1 MQNKFHIFFF
11 YLLSNLAYA
20 KCDLGSESLN
30 KFFDSKLSL
39 SSDFIQSFVND
50 DKDPIEGSI
59 ILQRPNNLKITL
71 KSPMNSEILIDENF
85 IFQTDFDL
93 DQTVRYDRIQMIDQ
107 IPAAIL
113 LLSSERVC
121 KSFQVDTCSNEKCL
135 LINKNIKLEL
145 VFFDEILKYLSFYSP
160 NFGESKI
167 NFENLSIMQ
176 KINDSAFS
184 YNQQVTDLL
193 IFDRNDCPRSFKKQS
208 RRSKS

>member
-39 SSDFIQSFVND
+39 SSDFIQLFVND

-59 ILQRPNNLKITL
+59 LLQRPNNLKITL
-71 KSPMNSEILIDENF
+71 KSPMNSEILIDKNF

-93 DQTVRYDRIQMIDQ
+93 DQTVRYDRNQMIDQ

-121 KSFQVDTCSNEKCL
+121 KSFQIDTCSNEKCL
-135 LINKNIKLEL
+135 LINKNNKLEL
-145 VFFDEILKYLSFYSP
+145 VFFDEILKYLYFYSP
-160 NFGESKI
+160 NFDESKI
-167 NFENLSIMQ
+167 YFENLSIMQ

-193 IFDRNDCPRSFKKQS
+193 IFDRND
-208 RRSKS
+208 

>member
-1 MQNKFHIFFF
+1 MQNKFYIFFF

-59 ILQRPNNLKITL
+59 LLQRPNNLKITL
-71 KSPMNSEILIDENF
+71 KSPMNSEILIDKNF

-93 DQTVRYDRIQMIDQ
+93 DQTVRYDRNQMIDQ

-113 LLSSERVC
+113 LLSGERVC
-121 KSFQVDTCSNEKCL
+121 KSFQIDTCSNEKCL
-135 LINKNIKLEL
+135 LINKNNKLEL
-145 VFFDEILKYLSFYSP
+145 VFFDEILKSLSFYSP
-160 NFGESKI
+160 NFDESKI

-193 IFDRNDCPRSFKKQS
+193 IFDRND
-208 RRSKS
+208 

>member
-30 KFFDSKLSL
+30 KFFDSKFSL

-71 KSPMNSEILIDENF
+71 KSPMNSEILINKDY

-93 DQTVRYDRIQMIDQ
+93 DQTVRYDRNQMIDQ

-121 KSFQVDTCSNEKCL
+121 KSFQIDTCSNEKCL

-193 IFDRNDCPRSFKKQS
+193 IFDRND
-208 RRSKS
+208 

>member
-30 KFFDSKLSL
+30 KFFDSKFSL

-59 ILQRPNNLKITL
+59 LLQRPNNLKITL
-71 KSPMNSEILIDENF
+71 KSPMNSEILIDKNF

-93 DQTVRYDRIQMIDQ
+93 DQTVRYDRNQMIDQ

-121 KSFQVDTCSNEKCL
+121 KSFQIDTCSNEKCL
-135 LINKNIKLEL
+135 LINKNNKLEL
-145 VFFDEILKYLSFYSP
+145 VFFDEILKSLSFYSP
-160 NFGESKI
+160 NFNESKI

-193 IFDRNDCPRSFKKQS
+193 IFDRND
-208 RRSKS
+208 

>member
-93 DQTVRYDRIQMIDQ
+93 DQTVRYDRNQMIDQ

-193 IFDRNDCPRSFKKQS
+193 IFDRND
-208 RRSKS
+208 

>member
-30 KFFDSKLSL
+30 KFFDSKFSL
-39 SSDFIQSFVND
+39 SSDFIQSFVNN
-50 DKDPIEGSI
+50 DKAPIEGSI
-59 ILQRPNNLKITL
+59 LLQRPNSLKITL
-71 KSPMNSEILIDENF
+71 KSPMNSEILINKDY

-93 DQTVRYDRIQMIDQ
+93 DQTVRYDRNQMIDQ

-121 KSFQVDTCSNEKCL
+121 KSFQIDTCSNEKCL
-135 LINKNIKLEL
+135 LINKNNKLEL
-145 VFFDEILKYLSFYSP
+145 VFFDEILKSLSFYSP

-193 IFDRNDCPRSFKKQS
+193 IFDRND
-208 RRSKS
+208 

>member
-59 ILQRPNNLKITL
+59 LLQRPNNLKITL
-71 KSPMNSEILIDENF
+71 KSPMNSEILIDKNF

-93 DQTVRYDRIQMIDQ
+93 DQTVRYDRNQMIDQ

-121 KSFQVDTCSNEKCL
+121 KSFQIDTCSNEKCL

-145 VFFDEILKYLSFYSP
+145 VFFDEILKSLSFYSP

-193 IFDRNDCPRSFKKQS
+193 IFDRND
-208 RRSKS
+208 

>member
-30 KFFDSKLSL
+30 KFFDSKFSL
-39 SSDFIQSFVND
+39 SSDFIQSFVNN
-50 DKDPIEGSI
+50 DKAPIEGSI
-59 ILQRPNNLKITL
+59 LLKRPNNLKITL
-71 KSPMNSEILIDENF
+71 KSPMNSEILINKDY

-93 DQTVRYDRIQMIDQ
+93 DQTVRYDRNQMIDQ

-121 KSFQVDTCSNEKCL
+121 KSFQIDTCSNEKCL
-135 LINKNIKLEL
+135 LINKNNKLEL
-145 VFFDEILKYLSFYSP
+145 VFFDEILKSLSFYSP
-160 NFGESKI
+160 NFNESKI

-193 IFDRNDCPRSFKKQS
+193 IFDRND
-208 RRSKS
+208 

>member
-93 DQTVRYDRIQMIDQ
+93 DQTVRYDRNQMIDQ

-145 VFFDEILKYLSFYSP
+145 VFFDEILKSLSFYSP
-160 NFGESKI
+160 NFNESKI

-193 IFDRNDCPRSFKKQS
+193 IFDRND
-208 RRSKS
+208 

>member
-50 DKDPIEGSI
+50 DKDLIEGSI

-93 DQTVRYDRIQMIDQ
+93 DQTVRYDRNQMIDQ

-121 KSFQVDTCSNEKCL
+121 KSFQIDTCSNEKCL

-145 VFFDEILKYLSFYSP
+145 VFFDEILKSLSFYSP

-193 IFDRNDCPRSFKKQS
+193 IFDRND
-208 RRSKS
+208 

>member
-71 KSPMNSEILIDENF
+71 KSPMNSEILINKDY

-93 DQTVRYDRIQMIDQ
+93 DQTVRYDRNQMIDQ

-121 KSFQVDTCSNEKCL
+121 KSFQIDTCSNEKCL

-145 VFFDEILKYLSFYSP
+145 VFFDEILKSLSFYSP

-193 IFDRNDCPRSFKKQS
+193 IFDRND
-208 RRSKS
+208 

>member
-71 KSPMNSEILIDENF
+71 KSPMNSEILIDKNF
-85 IFQTDFDL
+85 VFQTDFDL
-93 DQTVRYDRIQMIDQ
+93 DQTVRYDRNQMIDQ

-121 KSFQVDTCSNEKCL
+121 KSFQIDTCSNEKCL
-135 LINKNIKLEL
+135 LINKHNKLEL
-145 VFFDEILKYLSFYSP
+145 VFFDEILKSLSFYSP
-160 NFGESKI
+160 NFDESKI

-193 IFDRNDCPRSFKKQS
+193 IFDRND
-208 RRSKS
+208 

>member
-93 DQTVRYDRIQMIDQ
+93 DQTVRYDRNQMIDQ

-121 KSFQVDTCSNEKCL
+121 KSFQIDTCSNEKCL

-145 VFFDEILKYLSFYSP
+145 VFFDEILKSLFFYSP

-193 IFDRNDCPRSFKKQS
+193 IFDRND
-208 RRSKS
+208 

>member
-59 ILQRPNNLKITL
+59 LLQRPNNLKITL
-71 KSPMNSEILIDENF
+71 KSPTNSEILIDKNF

-93 DQTVRYDRIQMIDQ
+93 DQTVRYDRNQMIDQ

-121 KSFQVDTCSNEKCL
+121 KSFQIDTCSNEKCL
-135 LINKNIKLEL
+135 LINKNNKLEL
-145 VFFDEILKYLSFYSP
+145 VFFDEILKSLSFYSP

-167 NFENLSIMQ
+167 NFENLSIMH
-176 KINDSAFS
+176 KINESAFS

-193 IFDRNDCPRSFKKQS
+193 IFDRND
-208 RRSKS
+208 

>member
-39 SSDFIQSFVND
+39 SSDFIQSFVNE

-59 ILQRPNNLKITL
+59 LLQRPNSLKITL
-71 KSPMNSEILIDENF
+71 KSPMNSEILINKDY

-93 DQTVRYDRIQMIDQ
+93 DQTVRYDRNQMIDQ

-121 KSFQVDTCSNEKCL
+121 KSFQIDTCSNEKCL
-135 LINKNIKLEL
+135 LINKNNKLEL
-145 VFFDEILKYLSFYSP
+145 VFFDEILKSLSFYSP
-160 NFGESKI
+160 NFNESKI

-193 IFDRNDCPRSFKKQS
+193 IFDRND
-208 RRSKS
+208 

>member
-30 KFFDSKLSL
+30 KFFDPKFSL
-39 SSDFIQSFVND
+39 SSDFIQSFVNN
-50 DKDPIEGSI
+50 DKAPIEGSI
-59 ILQRPNNLKITL
+59 LLQRPNSLKITL
-71 KSPMNSEILIDENF
+71 KSPMNSEILINKDY

-93 DQTVRYDRIQMIDQ
+93 DQTVRYDRNQMIDQ

-121 KSFQVDTCSNEKCL
+121 KSFQIDTCSNEKCL
-135 LINKNIKLEL
+135 LINKNNKLEL
-145 VFFDEILKYLSFYSP
+145 VFFDEILKSLSFYSP
-160 NFGESKI
+160 NFNESKI

-193 IFDRNDCPRSFKKQS
+193 IFDRND
-208 RRSKS
+208 

>member
-30 KFFDSKLSL
+30 KFFDSKFSL

-71 KSPMNSEILIDENF
+71 KSPMNSEILIDKNF

-93 DQTVRYDRIQMIDQ
+93 DQTVRYDRNQMIDQ

-121 KSFQVDTCSNEKCL
+121 KSFQIDTCSNEKCL

-145 VFFDEILKYLSFYSP
+145 VFFDEILK
-160 NFGESKI
+160 
-167 NFENLSIMQ
+167 
-176 KINDSAFS
+176 
-184 YNQQVTDLL
+184 
-193 IFDRNDCPRSFKKQS
+193 
-208 RRSKS
+208 

>member
-39 SSDFIQSFVND
+39 SSDFIQLFVND

-59 ILQRPNNLKITL
+59 LLQRPNNLKITL
-71 KSPMNSEILIDENF
+71 KSPMNSEILIDKNF
-85 IFQTDFDL
+85 VFQTDFDL
-93 DQTVRYDRIQMIDQ
+93 DQTVRYDRNQMIDQ

-121 KSFQVDTCSNEKCL
+121 KSFQIDTCSNEKCL
-135 LINKNIKLEL
+135 LVNKNNKLEL
-145 VFFDEILKYLSFYSP
+145 VFFDEILKSLSFYSP
-160 NFGESKI
+160 NFDESKI

-193 IFDRNDCPRSFKKQS
+193 IFDRND
-208 RRSKS
+208 

>member
-93 DQTVRYDRIQMIDQ
+93 DQTVRYDRNQMIDQ

-121 KSFQVDTCSNEKCL
+121 KSFQIDTCSNEKCL
-135 LINKNIKLEL
+135 LINKNNKLEL
-145 VFFDEILKYLSFYSP
+145 VFFDEILKCLSFYSQ
-160 NFGESKI
+160 NFDESKI

-193 IFDRNDCPRSFKKQS
+193 IFDRND
-208 RRSKS
+208 

>member
-39 SSDFIQSFVND
+39 SSDFIQSFVNN
-50 DKDPIEGSI
+50 DKAPIEGSI
-59 ILQRPNNLKITL
+59 LLQRPNSLKITL
-71 KSPMNSEILIDENF
+71 KSPMNSEILIDKNF

-93 DQTVRYDRIQMIDQ
+93 DQTVRYDRNQMIDQ

-121 KSFQVDTCSNEKCL
+121 KSFQIDTCSNEKCL
-135 LINKNIKLEL
+135 LINKNIKFEL

-193 IFDRNDCPRSFKKQS
+193 IFDRND
-208 RRSKS
+208 

>member
-30 KFFDSKLSL
+30 KFFDSKFSL

-59 ILQRPNNLKITL
+59 LLQRPNNLKITL
-71 KSPMNSEILIDENF
+71 KSPMNSEILINKDY

-93 DQTVRYDRIQMIDQ
+93 DQTVRYDRNQMIDQ

-121 KSFQVDTCSNEKCL
+121 KSFQIDTCSNEKCL
-135 LINKNIKLEL
+135 LINKNNKLEL
-145 VFFDEILKYLSFYSP
+145 VFFDEMLKSLSFYSP
-160 NFGESKI
+160 NFDESKI
-167 NFENLSIMQ
+167 NFESLSIMQ

-193 IFDRNDCPRSFKKQS
+193 IFDRND
-208 RRSKS
+208 

>member
-50 DKDPIEGSI
+50 DKDPIEGNI
-59 ILQRPNNLKITL
+59 LLQRPNNLKITL
-71 KSPMNSEILIDENF
+71 KSPMNSEILIDKNF
-85 IFQTDFDL
+85 VFQTDFDL
-93 DQTVRYDRIQMIDQ
+93 DQTVRYDRNQMIDQ

-121 KSFQVDTCSNEKCL
+121 KSFQIDTCSNEKCL
-135 LINKNIKLEL
+135 LINKNNKLEL
-145 VFFDEILKYLSFYSP
+145 VFFDEILKSLSFYSP
-160 NFGESKI
+160 NFDESKI

-193 IFDRNDCPRSFKKQS
+193 IFDRND
-208 RRSKS
+208 

>member
-59 ILQRPNNLKITL
+59 LLQRPNNLKITL
-71 KSPMNSEILIDENF
+71 KSPMNSEILIDKNF

-93 DQTVRYDRIQMIDQ
+93 DQTVRYDRNQMIDQ

-121 KSFQVDTCSNEKCL
+121 KSFQIDTCSNEKCL
-135 LINKNIKLEL
+135 LINKNNKLEL
-145 VFFDEILKYLSFYSP
+145 VFFDEILKSLSFYSP
-160 NFGESKI
+160 NFDESKI

-193 IFDRNDCPRSFKKQS
+193 IFDRND
-208 RRSKS
+208 

>member
-93 DQTVRYDRIQMIDQ
+93 DQTVRYDRNQMIDQ

-121 KSFQVDTCSNEKCL
+121 KSFQIDTCSNEKCL

-145 VFFDEILKYLSFYSP
+145 VFFDEILKSLSFYSP

-193 IFDRNDCPRSFKKQS
+193 IFDRND
-208 RRSKS
+208 

>member
-1 MQNKFHIFFF
+1 MQNKFHILFF

-93 DQTVRYDRIQMIDQ
+93 DQTVRYDRNQMIDQ

-135 LINKNIKLEL
+135 LINKNNKLEL
-145 VFFDEILKYLSFYSP
+145 VFFDEILKSLSFYSP
-160 NFGESKI
+160 NFNESKI

-193 IFDRNDCPRSFKKQS
+193 IFDRND
-208 RRSKS
+208 

>member
-39 SSDFIQSFVND
+39 SSDFIQLFVND

-59 ILQRPNNLKITL
+59 LLQRPNNLKITL
-71 KSPMNSEILIDENF
+71 KSPMNSEILIDKNF

-93 DQTVRYDRIQMIDQ
+93 DQTVRYDRNQMIDQ

-121 KSFQVDTCSNEKCL
+121 KSFQIDTCSNEKCL
-135 LINKNIKLEL
+135 LINKNNKLEL
-145 VFFDEILKYLSFYSP
+145 VFFDEILKSLSFYSP
-160 NFGESKI
+160 NFDESKI
-167 NFENLSIMQ
+167 NFENLSIMR

-193 IFDRNDCPRSFKKQS
+193 IFDRND
-208 RRSKS
+208 

>member
-30 KFFDSKLSL
+30 KFFDSKFSL
-39 SSDFIQSFVND
+39 SSDFIQSFVNN
-50 DKDPIEGSI
+50 DKAPIEGSI
-59 ILQRPNNLKITL
+59 LLQRPNYLKITL
-71 KSPMNSEILIDENF
+71 KSPMNSEILINKDY

-93 DQTVRYDRIQMIDQ
+93 DQTVRYDRNQMIDQ

-121 KSFQVDTCSNEKCL
+121 KSFQIDTCSNEKCL
-135 LINKNIKLEL
+135 LINKNNKLEL
-145 VFFDEILKYLSFYSP
+145 VFFDEILKSLSFYSP
-160 NFGESKI
+160 NFNESKI

-193 IFDRNDCPRSFKKQS
+193 IFDRND
-208 RRSKS
+208 

>member
-59 ILQRPNNLKITL
+59 LLQRPNNLKITL
-71 KSPMNSEILIDENF
+71 KSPMNSEILIDKNF

-93 DQTVRYDRIQMIDQ
+93 DQTVRYDRNQMIDQ

-121 KSFQVDTCSNEKCL
+121 KSFQIDTCSNEKCL
-135 LINKNIKLEL
+135 LINKNNKLEL
-145 VFFDEILKYLSFYSP
+145 VFFNEILKSLSFYSP
-160 NFGESKI
+160 NFDESKI

-193 IFDRNDCPRSFKKQS
+193 IFDRND
-208 RRSKS
+208 

>member
-30 KFFDSKLSL
+30 KFFDSKFSL
-39 SSDFIQSFVND
+39 SSDFIQSFVNE
-50 DKDPIEGSI
+50 DKDPIKGSI
-59 ILQRPNNLKITL
+59 LLQRPNNLKITL
-71 KSPMNSEILIDENF
+71 KSPMNSEILIDKNF

-93 DQTVRYDRIQMIDQ
+93 DQTVRYDRNQMIDQ

-121 KSFQVDTCSNEKCL
+121 KSFQIDTCSNEKCL

-145 VFFDEILKYLSFYSP
+145 VFFDEILKSLSFYSP
-160 NFGESKI
+160 NFNESKI

-193 IFDRNDCPRSFKKQS
+193 IFDRND
-208 RRSKS
+208 

>member
-59 ILQRPNNLKITL
+59 LLQRPNNLKITL

-93 DQTVRYDRIQMIDQ
+93 DQTVRYDRNQMIDQ

-121 KSFQVDTCSNEKCL
+121 KSFQIDTCSNEKCL
-135 LINKNIKLEL
+135 LISKNIKLEL
-145 VFFDEILKYLSFYSP
+145 VFFDEILKSLSFYSP

-193 IFDRNDCPRSFKKQS
+193 IFDRND
-208 RRSKS
+208 

>member
-11 YLLSNLAYA
+11 YLLSNLANA

-93 DQTVRYDRIQMIDQ
+93 DQTVRYDRNQMIDQ

-121 KSFQVDTCSNEKCL
+121 KSFQIDTCSNEKCL
-135 LINKNIKLEL
+135 LINKNNKLEL
-145 VFFDEILKYLSFYSP
+145 VFFDEILKSLSFYSP
-160 NFGESKI
+160 NFNESKI

-193 IFDRNDCPRSFKKQS
+193 IFDRND
-208 RRSKS
+208 

>member
-20 KCDLGSESLN
+20 RCDLGSESLN

-59 ILQRPNNLKITL
+59 LLQRPNNLKITL

-93 DQTVRYDRIQMIDQ
+93 DQTVRYDRNQMIDQ

-121 KSFQVDTCSNEKCL
+121 KSFQIDTCSNEKCL
-135 LINKNIKLEL
+135 LINKNNKLEL
-145 VFFDEILKYLSFYSP
+145 VFFDEILKSLSFYSP
-160 NFGESKI
+160 NFDESKI

-193 IFDRNDCPRSFKKQS
+193 IFDRND
-208 RRSKS
+208 

>member
-1 MQNKFHIFFF
+1 MQNKFHILFF

-93 DQTVRYDRIQMIDQ
+93 DQTVRYDRNQMIDQ

-121 KSFQVDTCSNEKCL
+121 KSFQIDTCSNEKCL

-193 IFDRNDCPRSFKKQS
+193 IFDRND
-208 RRSKS
+208 